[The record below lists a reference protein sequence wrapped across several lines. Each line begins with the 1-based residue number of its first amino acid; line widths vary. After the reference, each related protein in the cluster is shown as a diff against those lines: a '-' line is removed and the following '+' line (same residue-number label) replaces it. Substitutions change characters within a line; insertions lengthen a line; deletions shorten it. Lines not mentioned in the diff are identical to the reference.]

1 MYNQMLR
8 LLRFY
13 FVSLS
18 IILILRSIIYISF
31 RVFDIGD
38 LLAEILA
45 AAFYLTDLAL
55 VIIITLSIAK
65 SLESFKEHRVRERAN
80 L

>member
-65 SLESFKEHRVRERAN
+65 SLESFKEHRVRERTN

>member
-1 MYNQMLR
+1 MLR

-65 SLESFKEHRVRERAN
+65 SLESFKEHRVRERTN